1 MLHRLNRFLLRVRD
15 MISKLTFVRKGA
27 YQKTFNNPE
36 GRKVLSDLRRFCRAT
51 TPTADINNDRATYLL
66 EGRREVWLR
75 IQAYLN
81 LTDEDIYSLVEEY
94 GDE

>member
-1 MLHRLNRFLLRVRD
+1 VF
-15 MISKLTFVRKGA
+15 SKLRPMIFRRKSS

-51 TPTADINNDRATYLL
+51 TPTADVNNDRTTYLL

-75 IQAYLN
+75 IMSHLQ
-81 LTDEDIYSLVEEY
+81 LTDEDVYNLIEEY
-94 GDE
+94 PNE